1 MLDGSSLLQRIA
13 VGDRTAVDDCIK
25 QYGGLIWSI
34 GKRYL
39 CDNGDLEDATQEVF
53 IELWQQAGRFDPKL
67 GTEVSFVALIAR
79 RRMTDR
85 LRRSNAGAN
94 NLLVQSIDDHQMMD
108 QVSDCEASQV
118 DVMVWGE
125 EIRQTANC
133 LAKLDS
139 VRRKILVLHLRDGQ
153 SHRKIADLLKLPLGT
168 IKSHARRGL
177 LQVQRCVGL
186 DHETPRRVSVANG
199 DVR

>member
-1 MLDGSSLLQRIA
+1 MIDGSSLLQRIA
-13 VGDRTAVDDCIK
+13 VGDRTAVDDCID

-39 CDNGDLEDATQEVF
+39 CDNDELEDATQEVF
-53 IELWQQAGRFDPKL
+53 IELWQQAARFDPKL
-67 GTEVSFVALIAR
+67 GTEVSFVAMIAR

-85 LRRSNAGAN
+85 LRRSTSATNS
-94 NLLVQSIDDHQMMD
+94 LMVQSIDDVDVMD
-108 QVSDCEASQV
+108 QASDKRTSQV
-118 DVMVWGE
+118 DAMVWGE
-125 EIRQTANC
+125 EVRQTANC

-153 SHRKIADLLKLPLGT
+153 SHRKIADLLQLPLGT

-186 DHETPRRVSVANG
+186 DRDTPRRVSVANG

>member
-1 MLDGSSLLQRIA
+1 MIDGSSLLQRIA
-13 VGDRTAVDDCIK
+13 VGDRTAVDDCID

-39 CDNGDLEDATQEVF
+39 CDNADLEDATQEVF

-85 LRRSNAGAN
+85 LRRSTSATNS
-94 NLLVQSIDDHQMMD
+94 LMVQSIDDDLMD
-108 QVSDCEASQV
+108 QASDSKLSQV
-118 DVMVWGE
+118 DAMVWGE

-153 SHRKIADLLKLPLGT
+153 SHRRIADLLQLPLGT

-186 DHETPRRVSVANG
+186 AHDTPHRVSVANG
-199 DVR
+199 DMG